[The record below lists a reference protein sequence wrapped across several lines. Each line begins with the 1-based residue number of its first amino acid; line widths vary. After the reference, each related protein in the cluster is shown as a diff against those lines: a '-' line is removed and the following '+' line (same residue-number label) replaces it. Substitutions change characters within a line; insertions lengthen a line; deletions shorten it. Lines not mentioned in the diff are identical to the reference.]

1 MPPQLDDWL
10 PEDHLVYFVRDTV
23 RELDLAAIY
32 DDYNGAQ
39 GGYPPYNPTMM
50 TGLLLYAYCVGK
62 PSSRKIERATYESIP
77 FRVLAADQHPD
88 HDTIAAFRRRH
99 LKALAGLFVQVL
111 QLCQK
116 AGLVKLG
123 HVALDGTKIHANASK
138 HKAMSYQR
146 MCKSEAELAA
156 EIERLL
162 REAEQ
167 TDRDEDGR
175 YGQGRR
181 GDELPETLRRKQS
194 RLQAIRRAK
203 KELQDEARQRAEAER
218 PEYEEKLERWN
229 ERNGRGRKPR
239 PPSEKVDPKAQRN
252 FTDPDSR
259 IMKSGNTKSLD
270 QSYNGQAATDESQVI
285 LAADVTQQA
294 NDKQQ
299 IEPMVEAVK
308 ENLDG
313 RRPEKL
319 SADAGYYS
327 DENID
332 YLNGQRIDTYIP
344 TGRTKHGETP
354 QPAPRGRI
362 PKNATAAER
371 MRRKLQTVK
380 GRATYR
386 KRKWMAEAPFGQIK
400 SARGFRAFLL
410 RGLESVRAEWQLIC
424 LTHNLLKLFKASGH
438 PATG

>member
-1 MPPQLDDWL
+1 
-10 PEDHLVYFVRDTV
+10 
-23 RELDLAAIY
+23 
-32 DDYNGAQ
+32 
-39 GGYPPYNPTMM
+39 
-50 TGLLLYAYCVGK
+50 
-62 PSSRKIERATYESIP
+62 
-77 FRVLAADQHPD
+77 
-88 HDTIAAFRRRH
+88 
-99 LKALAGLFVQVL
+99 
-111 QLCQK
+111 
-116 AGLVKLG
+116 
-123 HVALDGTKIHANASK
+123 
-138 HKAMSYQR
+138 MSYQR

-239 PPSEKVDPKAQRN
+239 PPSEEVDPKAQRN